1 MNVVRVIRIV
11 AIAIAFFVVFN
22 VSQAVTAA
30 RNAGET
36 APGIGIA
43 IGILSLF
50 FLVGAWANEQTQGP
64 EMDTRKDLLW
74 GLGSGGLAIVA
85 SRMMS

>member
-1 MNVVRVIRIV
+1 VTAFRLLRIA
-11 AIAIAFFVVFN
+11 AIAVAFFVAFN

-36 APGIGIA
+36 VPGIGIA
-43 IGILSLF
+43 IAALSVF
-50 FLVGAWANEQTQGP
+50 FLIGAMATEATQGP
-64 EMDTRKDLLW
+64 ETNSRKDLLW

-85 SRMMS
+85 ARIVA

>member
-1 MNVVRVIRIV
+1 MSFVRVVRIA

-30 RNAGET
+30 RNHGET
-36 APGIGIA
+36 VPGIGAAIA
-43 IGILSLF
+43 VLSLF

-85 SRMMS
+85 SRIIS

>member
-1 MNVVRVIRIV
+1 MSVVRVIRIV
-11 AIAIAFFVVFN
+11 AIAIAFFVAFN
-22 VSQAVTAA
+22 VSQAATAA

-43 IGILSLF
+43 IGVLSLF
-50 FLVGAWANEQTQGP
+50 FLVGAFVNEKTQGP

-85 SRMMS
+85 SRIIA